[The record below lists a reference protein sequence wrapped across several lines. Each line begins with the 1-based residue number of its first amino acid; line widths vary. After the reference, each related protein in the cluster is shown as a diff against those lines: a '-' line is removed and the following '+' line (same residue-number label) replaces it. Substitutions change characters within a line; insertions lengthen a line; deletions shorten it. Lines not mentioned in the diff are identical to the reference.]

1 MLMRKMRI
9 MSFQKDKVVLHQKWK
24 IEMNIFITLV
34 LCFCLGLFHSE
45 GKFDFHITN
54 YYSRSTFW
62 STLGQMVTDNINQM
76 ITMRK
81 YPTNISNF
89 IGNR

>member
-1 MLMRKMRI
+1 
-9 MSFQKDKVVLHQKWK
+9 
-24 IEMNIFITLV
+24 
-34 LCFCLGLFHSE
+34 
-45 GKFDFHITN
+45 
-54 YYSRSTFW
+54 
-62 STLGQMVTDNINQM
+62 LGQMVTDNINQM